1 MRVKFKI
8 CFKFEL
14 KIKKISSAQLRGG
27 EEFHVAM
34 DYNVMED
41 KEQGTDDE
49 LEHSKAKKK
58 GRQGT
63 KHMRTEERRKQK

>member
-1 MRVKFKI
+1 
-8 CFKFEL
+8 
-14 KIKKISSAQLRGG
+14 
-27 EEFHVAM
+27 M

-49 LEHSKAKKK
+49 LEHAKAKKK

-63 KHMRTEERRKQK
+63 ST

>member
-1 MRVKFKI
+1 
-8 CFKFEL
+8 
-14 KIKKISSAQLRGG
+14 
-27 EEFHVAM
+27 M